1 MRWPFRPKRP
11 YCDVRAFRDTKSGT
25 LTLRLQGD
33 VGVPSG
39 WEQPILTV
47 GVQLNA
53 ALDEKTAT
61 QLRDQ
66 LLDLL
71 AGPHDQ

>member
-53 ALDEKTAT
+53 ALDENSAR

-66 LLDLL
+66 LVDLV
-71 AGPHDQ
+71 AVSDDR